1 MNIKWRKQNKT
12 NSELELVANLA
23 LVSRLKD
30 TLAYIEPELTDDEV
44 ITKLVVILSGL
55 ISVDTLDKTL
65 SNYSEQAENKL
76 SEVKNLY
83 AIYFSDEPNE

>member
-23 LVSRLKD
+23 IVSRLKD

-55 ISVDTLDKTL
+55 ISEIGRAHV
-65 SNYSEQAENKL
+65 
-76 SEVKNLY
+76 
-83 AIYFSDEPNE
+83 

>member
-23 LVSRLKD
+23 IVSRLKD